1 MRRETPSLPAPPP
14 TALAPG
20 FRFHPTDEELVI
32 YYLKRKVCGK
42 PFRINAISEVDIYK
56 SEPWD
61 LADKSGLKTRDQ
73 EWYFFSALD
82 KKYGNG
88 ARMNRATNKGYWKAT
103 GNDRPVHHE
112 SRTAGL
118 KKTLVFHSGR
128 APDGT
133 RTNWVMH
140 EYRLVD
146 EELEKA
152 RAGAT
157 MQDSYVLCRVFHK
170 NNIGPP
176 NSHRYAPFI
185 EEEWDDSAPV
195 LFLGEQAGKEV
206 VAVHNPCDVEAGY
219 DAYAEEAG
227 HDECDEDAGNV
238 VCAKENGHYEYV
250 ENGYV
255 ECVENRQDSFIE
267 GNNFEQDT
275 QSINEAPLSAS
286 EVPRENQNALV
297 VCKSERMD
305 DYLSPCLANP
315 RPSPLLRYKRR
326 RHNESNSNHS
336 NGLETSTRTSQDHCS
351 STTTTAATPLTTTT
365 TAPATTR
372 NFLSALVEYSLL
384 ESIEP
389 KDSLSVSPPFDIANL
404 DSSVPPSCLK
414 FIQDLQNE
422 IHKISVERETLKFE
436 LMSAQTMLNIL
447 QSRIDLLNKENED
460 LKRSVRDVK

>member
-1 MRRETPSLPAPPP
+1 MFISIMPLVVYDVAPI
-14 TALAPG
+14 LS
-20 FRFHPTDEELVI
+20 
-32 YYLKRKVCGK
+32 
-42 PFRINAISEVDIYK
+42 ISCLNISK
-56 SEPWD
+56 
-61 LADKSGLKTRDQ
+61 K
-73 EWYFFSALD
+73 YFF
-82 KKYGNG
+82 
-88 ARMNRATNKGYWKAT
+88 TFQCW
-103 GNDRPVHHE
+103 
-112 SRTAGL
+112 
-118 KKTLVFHSGR
+118 
-128 APDGT
+128 
-133 RTNWVMH
+133 
-140 EYRLVD
+140 
-146 EELEKA
+146 
-152 RAGAT
+152 
-157 MQDSYVLCRVFHK
+157 
-170 NNIGPP
+170 
-176 NSHRYAPFI
+176 
-185 EEEWDDSAPV
+185 
-195 LFLGEQAGKEV
+195 LF
-206 VAVHNPCDVEAGY
+206 
-219 DAYAEEAG
+219 
-227 HDECDEDAGNV
+227 
-238 VCAKENGHYEYV
+238 
-250 ENGYV
+250 
-255 ECVENRQDSFIE
+255 
-267 GNNFEQDT
+267 QDT

-286 EVPRENQNALV
+286 EVPRESQNALV

-305 DYLSPCLANP
+305 DYPSPCLANP